1 MHIDFS
7 RLPLNLSSALL
18 MGSVGHGHLLDLA
31 RMALERA
38 GTVVGEASGETG
50 LELLDLGA
58 DLLCAAWEEDPL
70 DGVTAGQLLALNA
83 KRPTLSPNVEQ
94 AVAAVAT
101 SWKEPENARYFY
113 RLLARREMDK
123 VRRFLVEQR
132 DKEPDNPYWLK
143 QAVGISLYEGD
154 FDWVGEWLEKASY
167 PHLSP
172 LVEKVRG
179 DTALSRG
186 DSEEAHNC
194 YARAV
199 RELPCVSL
207 EYLRGEALFRM
218 GQRDQALGIWQK
230 ILARR
235 PWHTNLF
242 LRLYDGMN
250 DRDRDICPLSGS
262 VLICLYSY
270 NKSDELAAT
279 LDSLL
284 ATELGEARIRVLD
297 NGSSDD
303 TLSRLESFRQRLG
316 PERFGV
322 VELPVNVGAAAA
334 RNWLMKLPEA
344 AKFDYIVYMDDDV
357 RLPVDW
363 LGKLGACAEAYPE
376 AGVWGC
382 RVVDEG
388 NPAVLQSVD
397 IALKDPDPSTEE
409 DSRRFKISDLHHQNL
424 DFGQF
429 SYTRPCATV
438 TGCCHMFRFSRL
450 EEAGGFDLRFSP
462 SQYDDIDHDIRMCL
476 AGRPPAY
483 QGHLLVKHRK
493 RTGKSSHQDSG
504 ELGNALANMHKLQ
517 RKYSDEEIR
526 AVQETVLKARQEDLA
541 AKAEA
546 LRVEFK

>member
-1 MHIDFS
+1 MHLDFS
-7 RLPLNLSSALL
+7 RLPLNLSSGLL

-31 RMALERA
+31 WMALEQA
-38 GTVVGEASGETG
+38 GTAAEDASGETG

-70 DGVTAGQLLALNA
+70 DGVTAGQLLTLNA
-83 KRPTLSPNVEQ
+83 KRPTLSPAVEQ
-94 AVAAVAT
+94 AVAAVAA
-101 SWKEPENARYFY
+101 SWKEPDNARYFY

-123 VRRFLVEQR
+123 VRRFVVEQR

-154 FDWVGEWLEKASY
+154 FDWVGEWLEKVTY

-186 DSEEAHNC
+186 DPEEARNC
-194 YARAV
+194 YARAI
-199 RELPCVSL
+199 RELPCPSL
-207 EYLRGEALFRM
+207 EYLGGEALHRM
-218 GQRDQALGIWQK
+218 GQRDQALGIWQR

-235 PWHTNLF
+235 PWHTNLL
-242 LRLYDGMN
+242 LRLYDAVN
-250 DRDRDICPLSGS
+250 DRDRDIRPPSGS

-270 NKSDELAAT
+270 NKADELTAT

-284 ATELGEARIRVLD
+284 DTELGEARIRVLD

-344 AKFDYIVYMDDDV
+344 AASDYVVYMDDDV
-357 RLPVDW
+357 RLPADW

-397 IALKDPDPSTEE
+397 MALTDPDPSTGD

-429 SYTRPCATV
+429 SYTRPCASV
-438 TGCCHMFRFSRL
+438 IGCCHMFRSSRL

-462 SQYDDIDHDIRMCL
+462 SQYDDIDHDIRLCL
-476 AGRPPAY
+476 AGWPPAY

-493 RTGKSSHQDSG
+493 HTGKSSHRDGG

-517 RKYSDEEIR
+517 QKYSDEEIA
-526 AVQETVLKARQEDLA
+526 AVRETVLKVRREDMA
-541 AKAEA
+541 TKAEL
-546 LRVEFK
+546 LRGELR